1 MWLSRYLVLFLANF
15 FFIPEVLIRF
25 ENMDGRFFLT
35 LFFFLGLNLSVS
47 GLVYDKTVLTK
58 KSVLGFL
65 VGSFFVGLMIMTNA
79 FHLKDIFF
87 GYFLYSVFNLLLM
100 FQLVLLIGLKT
111 RQRNKR

>member
-1 MWLSRYLVLFLANF
+1 MWLSRYLMLFLANF

-47 GLVYDKTVLTK
+47 GLVYHKTVLTK

-65 VGSFFVGLMIMTNA
+65 VGSFFCRANDSDQCLSFKG
-79 FHLKDIFF
+79 HLFWLLFVF
-87 GYFLYSVFNLLLM
+87 G
-100 FQLVLLIGLKT
+100 I
-111 RQRNKR
+111 